1 LIDKVGLRYFSSQ
14 QGCIPGEGS
23 QVVLRT
29 GECPAEDVVH
39 RVLGHNDPEAAHME
53 AQAVRLAVQVKIQLP
68 AHRISVGILE
78 NENCNTYMVADLRM
92 MVAKSLF
99 YLM

>member
-1 LIDKVGLRYFSSQ
+1 VTVDRPRKFNYFISGFQRWDFKIFFFTTGMYS
-14 QGCIPGEGS
+14 IPGECS

-68 AHRISVGILE
+68 SQGSQ
-78 NENCNTYMVADLRM
+78 Y
-92 MVAKSLF
+92 K
-99 YLM
+99 